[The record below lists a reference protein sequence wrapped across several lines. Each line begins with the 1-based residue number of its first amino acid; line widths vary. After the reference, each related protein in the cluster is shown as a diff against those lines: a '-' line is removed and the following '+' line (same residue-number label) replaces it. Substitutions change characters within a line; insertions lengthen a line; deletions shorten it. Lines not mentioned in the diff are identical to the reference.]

1 MSLTQAQRTEAEN
14 LLPSLLEQEK
24 ELQFSRFTNE
34 DAFMLG
40 SSIRAAALAMNKGI
54 TIQITRNGQ
63 TIFLHSME
71 GNQEAGQRNG
81 CCNNAAGRSNGL
93 LSLSPPVPLSLYQ
106 TCLVIGTTV
115 DNENWARRKTNT
127 VVRLQHSSYYIGR
140 RLAVKGETDMEKTY
154 RVSSDD
160 YACHGG
166 GFPLLIKGVGCVGAI
181 VVSGLKQDE
190 DHALVVAS
198 IRTMIAAMEK

>member
-14 LLPSLLEQEK
+14 LLPGLLEQEK

-34 DAFMLG
+34 DAFVLG

-71 GNQEAGQRNG
+71 G
-81 CCNNAAGRSNGL
+81 
-93 LSLSPPVPLSLYQ
+93 
-106 TCLVIGTTV
+106 TTL

-127 VVRLQHSSYYIGR
+127 VIRLQHSSYYIGR

-154 RVSSDD
+154 RVSNDD

-198 IRTMIAAMEK
+198 IRTMIASMEK